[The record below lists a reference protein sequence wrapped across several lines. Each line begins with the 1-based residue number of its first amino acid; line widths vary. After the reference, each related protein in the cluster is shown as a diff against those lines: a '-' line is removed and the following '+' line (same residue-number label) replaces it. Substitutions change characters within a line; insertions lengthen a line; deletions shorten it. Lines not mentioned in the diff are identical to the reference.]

1 MVVDER
7 RSLRGGAEIALQQIS
22 RGIIGSSAFQGLH
35 ESIIM
40 QDTCMSSV
48 LSSRAAEETPV
59 DFRTAPEQYRHWL
72 LTVEGRVATLS
83 LAVDEDA
90 GLRPGY
96 KMKLN
101 SYDLGVDI
109 ELHDALNRIRF
120 EHPAVAC
127 VVLTSAVERVFCS
140 GANIYMLGQSSHA
153 AKVNFCKFTNE
164 TRNGIEDSSRDGLH
178 FVAAVN
184 GACAGGGYE
193 LALACDEILMVDD
206 RSTTVSL
213 PEVPLLG
220 VLPGTGGLTR
230 LVDKRKVRRD
240 LADVFCTNADGLRA
254 QRAKEW
260 GLVDAIAPPSQFA
273 NLVQERIAQAVAA
286 SERNPSLNGISLRP
300 LERTHTARALE
311 YRYVLVEMDPEA
323 RIATLTVRAP
333 EGESP
338 SDLDAIERLGDAWW
352 PIAMAR
358 ELEDALLWLRHN
370 ALALGVLVVKTAGEA
385 DAVMSVGALLASR
398 RDNWLVRETIGL
410 LRRTFARL
418 EVTSRSIYA
427 VIERGSC
434 FAGILLEL
442 ALAADRSYMLAADD
456 GPAIVLDAWNFGDLP
471 AVNARARLATRLN
484 DDATALQTLRAH
496 AGRPLAAP
504 EAAELGLVTFAPDEL
519 DWDDEIRLALEERA
533 ALSPDALTGLEA
545 NLRFPGAETLWT
557 RIFGRLSAWQNWVFV
572 RPNSTGQHG
581 SLKVFGSGSK
591 PQFDQERV

>member
-1 MVVDER
+1 
-7 RSLRGGAEIALQQIS
+7 
-22 RGIIGSSAFQGLH
+22 
-35 ESIIM
+35 
-40 QDTCMSSV
+40 MSSV
-48 LSSRAAEETPV
+48 LSSQAAEETPV
-59 DFRTAPEQYRHWL
+59 DFRTAPERYRHWR
-72 LTVEGRVATLS
+72 LTASGRVATLS

-127 VVLTSAVERVFCS
+127 VVVTSAVERVFCS

-164 TRNGIEDSSRDGLH
+164 TRNGIEDSSGDGLH
-178 FVAAVN
+178 FIAAVN

-193 LALACDEILMVDD
+193 LALACGEILMVDD

-230 LVDKRKVRRD
+230 VVDKRKVRRD
-240 LADVFCTNADGLRA
+240 LADVFCTNADGVRA
-254 QRAKEW
+254 QRAKDW
-260 GLVDAIAPPSQFA
+260 NLVDAVAPPSQFA
-273 NLVQERIAQAVAA
+273 NLVQERIARAVAA
-286 SERNPSLNGISLRP
+286 SQRDPAAKGIALRP
-300 LERTHTARALE
+300 LDRTLTANALE
-311 YRYVLVEMDPEA
+311 YRYVQVQMDSAA
-323 RIATLTVRAP
+323 RVATLTVRAP
-333 EGESP
+333 ESHSAERP
-338 SDLDAIERLGDAWW
+338 SDIERLGDAWW

-358 ELEDALLWLRHN
+358 ELDDALLWLRHN
-370 ALALGVLVVKTAGEA
+370 ALELGVLVVKTVGEA
-385 DAVMSVGALLASR
+385 DNVMRIGKLLASH

-427 VIERGSC
+427 VIEPGSC

-442 ALAADRSYMLAADD
+442 ALAADRSYMLSAED
-456 GPAIVLDAWNFGDLP
+456 GPAIVLDEWNFGDLRG
-471 AVNARARLATRLN
+471 VNGRTRLATRVN
-484 DDATALQTLRAH
+484 DDAAAQALRAH
-496 AGRPLAAP
+496 VGRPLGAT
-504 EAAELGLVTFAPDEL
+504 EAADLGLVTFAPDEL
-519 DWDDEIRLALEERA
+519 DWDEEIRLALEERA
-533 ALSPDALTGLEA
+533 ALSADALTGLEA
-545 NLRFPGAETLWT
+545 NLRFPGVETLWT
-557 RIFGRLSAWQNWVFV
+557 RIFGRLSAWQNWVFI
-572 RPNSTGQHG
+572 RPNSTGKHG
-581 SLKVFGSGSK
+581 ALRVFGTGSK